1 MGKKDYEKGRKA
13 RILEKREGGREGRKG
28 RTKAYMVNSSV
39 EASSFP
45 SHESRL
51 PVGCMLS
58 PLISANLPQCSSH
71 LSLRTAWVFL
81 GIEHRT

>member
-1 MGKKDYEKGRKA
+1 MKKVG
-13 RILEKREGGREGRKG
+13 KREVLKKGKERGKEGGEGQKLING
-28 RTKAYMVNSSV
+28 
-39 EASSFP
+39 EFFCDASSFP